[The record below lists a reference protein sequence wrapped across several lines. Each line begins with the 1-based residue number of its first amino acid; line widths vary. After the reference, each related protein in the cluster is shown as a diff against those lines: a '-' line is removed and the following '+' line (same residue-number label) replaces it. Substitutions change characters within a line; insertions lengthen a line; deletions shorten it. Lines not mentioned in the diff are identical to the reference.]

1 AACVVYAAYYSTC
14 ESADSPRDR
23 GMRIV
28 GPACESG
35 RRDRDISRARLF
47 AGLVEEPFGR
57 ASPATAA
64 GAGRHAG
71 PADGDPEWM
80 QLDGCVRARLAA
92 GHHDRGR
99 LEPAALD
106 RRGDRVFG

>member
-14 ESADSPRDR
+14 ESADSHLDR
-23 GMRIV
+23 GMRVV

-57 ASPATAA
+57 ASSASAA
-64 GAGRHAG
+64 RIGRHAG
-71 PADGDPEWM
+71 LAGGEPEWM
-80 QLDGCVRARLAA
+80 QLVGRILARLAP
-92 GHHDRGR
+92 GHHHRGR
-99 LEPAALD
+99 LEQAAVD
-106 RRGDRVFG
+106 